1 MVLPLLVSLVGSTL
15 TSGVVGLKTN
25 DPQVIERAVKFF
37 LESEPDH
44 CVEIVRVA
52 KGEGV
57 LLAFSACVTPSG
69 RPTEMG
75 AFTSLDTFSRLAKA
89 LAQPVWGGYV
99 VKGASRQQR
108 AYAVDATG
116 KERWTSDHSFAQSAE
131 QRREERDPFVD
142 PIELRARWARSR
154 NSAGYGRLAGE
165 LGFDYWL
172 VLNLETGEADLTTK
186 ARRIVKGDVRA
197 HLKWLQAPWS
207 PPEGPDSDPP
217 PVPLPAGV
225 STLLVCQGCGAEAA
239 ATIAAV
245 AGELAKHRSLPA
257 PQVLVRSGDAAK
269 QLALRLG
276 AQSEGPLWPTMR
288 SRNFLTLLVQLL
300 PADASVELYEREA
313 DLVSLV
319 MSAKG
324 NSVFDPR
331 ARRGDGIPDKAV
343 LRLYG
348 GVWKPLSATT
358 ELAGRVAKAR
368 EALMD
373 EAW

>member
-44 CVEIVRVA
+44 CVELVRVA
-52 KGEGV
+52 RGEGV

-69 RPTEMG
+69 RPTEME
-75 AFTSLDTFSRLAKA
+75 AFTSLDTFSRLARA

-99 VKGASRQQR
+99 VKGASRRQR
-108 AYAVDATG
+108 AYAVDAAG

-131 QRREERDPFVD
+131 ERREERDPFVD

-154 NSAGYGRLAGE
+154 NSAGYGRLGSE

-186 ARRIVKGDVRA
+186 VQRIVKGDVRA
-197 HLKWLQAPWS
+197 HVKWLQAPWS
-207 PPEGPDSDPP
+207 PPEGTDYDPP
-217 PVPLPAGV
+217 PAPLPPGV

-245 AGELAKHRSLPA
+245 VGELARHRSLPA
-257 PQVLVRSGDAAK
+257 PQVLVRSGGTAK

-276 AQSEGPLWPTMR
+276 AQAEGPLWPTMR

-300 PADASVELYEREA
+300 PADARVELYEREA

-319 MSAKG
+319 MLARG
-324 NSVFDPR
+324 NSVFDPPH
-331 ARRGDGIPDKAV
+331 RGDGLPDKAV

-348 GVWKPLSATT
+348 GAWKPLSATT
-358 ELAGRVAKAR
+358 ELAGKVAKAR
-368 EALMD
+368 EALMN
-373 EAW
+373 EW